1 MASVQYVLLIVL
13 NELIYFIDA
22 ALFSGYFALAS
33 LYIVRAASVFVGQ
46 GRRMAQKREFR
57 TYLWQACG
65 SRPKIYWKILI
76 ILSVIFS
83 AALHLPAAHAQLQQ
97 PLVFSSAGAVASR
110 NDQTGALTP
119 VAGSPFTAAN
129 QSLVIDVQGRF
140 LFAIGTTS
148 IHMYQIT
155 DSTTG
160 AYQEVACSPFAS
172 PVTNQPAYIS
182 VEPSGQFIAV
192 VDRVGQNPGDGM
204 VETFAIAPSSTAC
217 ALGGPALVPVAGSAT
232 ELDSTAIGVAQPPDN
247 KSFLVFLGPNPDS
260 ANSTIDQG
268 SEFQALSIDPSSGLI
283 TGYQQNAALPQRGDS
298 FAMDPQ
304 GRYYVTGTQD
314 NLLEFGIIQLVG
326 IGGDELVGNIQL
338 PEQNYPEGLWIDST
352 GAFLYAAISDLSG
365 PNVVHIYSVN
375 LQSGLLTE
383 TASSPLPGFTS
394 IPPYYA
400 DPTGSFD
407 YGFGT
412 DQNTAIAHTVDPQT
426 GYFLETANSPFTIP
440 QINGSLT
447 FSIPPGQQGVSGPS
461 VSLSSTNLSF
471 GSIQAGSTSTP
482 QPVTLTSNGG
492 EALSVISI
500 SLGGADPGQFQE
512 SDTCQAPSVLQPA
525 KFCSI
530 SITFAPSASATGS
543 QQATLTITD
552 NAPGSPQSV
561 TLSGT
566 GVAPPPPAPAVSVT
580 PNPVNFPSTVQGA
593 TSSPILIAVTNSGNA
608 TLNISSVI
616 LGGNNTSDF
625 SMTNGCSGSYTA
637 GTGCIISM
645 TFTPLA
651 AGQRSAI
658 ISIMDDAQNS
668 PQSIQVNGTATAA
681 PQTKPVVSLSS
692 TSLAFGAITQGA
704 ASTQQTVMLSN
715 TGGAP
720 LHISSV
726 ALGGAS
732 PSDFSL
738 TNGCTANAYAV
749 NAGCTLSVSFAP
761 LLAGSRAATV
771 VLVDDASGSPQ
782 TINLSG
788 TSNPAAV
795 IGAGPSGSTSAT
807 VAAGQTASYSLQ
819 ITPGAGYTGTVSLA
833 YSGAPLG
840 AAIQGP
846 SSLQITNG
854 SATPFMVMV
863 TTSGGSSGIL
873 PFSGLLRANP
883 FSRVRAAPVLTVGM
897 ILLLLFG
904 LHARRNWNARPRRLA
919 FGGVYVAT
927 AFFLTLGVIIAATGC
942 GGGSTSL
949 AAPQSPQVV
958 TPQGVSMITVTP
970 SATSANG
977 KVLQLQPIQLTL
989 TVN

>member
-1 MASVQYVLLIVL
+1 
-13 NELIYFIDA
+13 
-22 ALFSGYFALAS
+22 
-33 LYIVRAASVFVGQ
+33 
-46 GRRMAQKREFR
+46 MAQNREFR
-57 TYLWQACG
+57 TYFCQASG
-65 SRPKIYWKILI
+65 SRTKIYWKILI
-76 ILSVIFS
+76 ILSVIF
-83 AALHLPAAHAQLQQ
+83 AASLFLPAAHAQLQQ

-140 LFAIGTTS
+140 LFAIGATS

-172 PVTNQPAYIS
+172 PVTNQPAYIA

-192 VDRVGQNPGDGM
+192 VNRVGQDPGDGL
-204 VETFAIAPSSTAC
+204 VETFAISPSSISC
-217 ALGGPALVPVAGSAT
+217 SLGGPALVPVAGSAT

-247 KSFLVFLGPNPDS
+247 KSFLVFMGPNPDS
-260 ANSTIDQG
+260 ANATINQG
-268 SEFQALSIDPSSGLI
+268 SEFQALSIDPSTGLI
-283 TGYQQNAALPQRGDS
+283 TGYQQNAALPQRGLS

-314 NLLEFGIIQLVG
+314 NLLEFGMIELVG
-326 IGGDELVGNIQL
+326 IGGDALVGNIQL
-338 PEQNYPEGLWIDST
+338 PEHNYPDGLWVDST
-352 GAFLYAAISDLSG
+352 GTFVYAAINDLSG
-365 PNVVHIYSVN
+365 PDIVNIYSVN

-383 TASSPLPGFTS
+383 TASSPLQGFTTV
-394 IPPYYA
+394 PPYYA

-407 YGFGT
+407 FGFGT
-412 DQNTAIAHTVDPQT
+412 DQNTAIAYTVDPQT

-461 VSLSSTNLSF
+461 VSLSSMSLSF
-471 GSIQAGSTSTP
+471 SSIQTGTSSMP
-482 QPVTLTSNGG
+482 QSVTLTSNGG
-492 EALSVISI
+492 EALSVNSI
-500 SLGGADPGQFQE
+500 SLAGADPGQFQE
-512 SDTCQAPSVLQPA
+512 SDTCQAPSVLQPT

-566 GVAPPPPAPAVSVT
+566 GVAPPPPAPAVTVT
-580 PNPVNFPSTVQGA
+580 PNPVSFPSTIQGA
-593 TSSPILIAVTNSGNA
+593 TSSPMLIAVTNSGNA
-608 TLNISSVI
+608 TLNISSVT
-616 LGGNNTSDF
+616 LSGNNISDF
-625 SMTNGCSGSYTA
+625 GMTSGCSGAYAAS
-637 GTGCIISM
+637 TGCMITM

-658 ISIMDDAQNS
+658 ILISDDAQNS
-668 PQSIQVNGTATAA
+668 PQAIQVSGTATAA

-692 TSLAFGAITQGA
+692 TNLAFGAITQGVV
-704 ASTQQTVMLSN
+704 STQQNVTVSN
-715 TGGAP
+715 AGGAP

-738 TNGCTANAYAV
+738 SNGCTASAYAV

-761 LLAGSRAATV
+761 LLTGSRAATV
-771 VLVDDASGSPQ
+771 VLVDDASDSPQ

-788 TSNPAAV
+788 TANPAAV
-795 IGAGPSGSTSAT
+795 IGAAPSGSTSAT
-807 VAAGQTASYSLQ
+807 VAPGQTANYSLQ

-833 YSGAPLG
+833 YSGAPFG

-846 SSLQITNG
+846 SSLQITTG

-873 PFSGLLRANP
+873 PFSALPRPNP
-883 FSRVRAAPVLTVGM
+883 FSRVRAAPILTAGV
-897 ILLLLFG
+897 ILLLMLG
-904 LHARRNWNARPRRLA
+904 LRANYGWNARPRRLA
-919 FGGVYVAT
+919 LGGVYAAT
-927 AFFLTLGVIIAATGC
+927 AFFLILGVIFAATGC
-942 GGGSTSL
+942 GGGSTTA
-949 AAPQSPQVV
+949 AAPQLPQVV
-958 TPQGVSMITVTP
+958 TQQGTSMITITP
-970 SATSANG
+970 SATSASG
-977 KVLQLQPIQLTL
+977 KPLQLQPIQLTL

>member
-1 MASVQYVLLIVL
+1 M
-13 NELIYFIDA
+13 
-22 ALFSGYFALAS
+22 
-33 LYIVRAASVFVGQ
+33 
-46 GRRMAQKREFR
+46 
-57 TYLWQACG
+57 
-65 SRPKIYWKILI
+65 
-76 ILSVIFS
+76 
-83 AALHLPAAHAQLQQ
+83 
-97 PLVFSSAGAVASR
+97 ASR

-140 LFAIGTTS
+140 LFAIGATS
-148 IHMYQIT
+148 IHMYQIA

-172 PVTNQPAYIS
+172 PVTNQPAYIA

-192 VDRVGQNPGDGM
+192 VNRVGQNPGDGLI
-204 VETFAIAPSSTAC
+204 ETFAIAPSSTSC
-217 ALGGPALVPVAGSAT
+217 NLGGPALVPVAGSAT
-232 ELDSTAIGVAQPPDN
+232 ELDSTAIGFAQPPNN

-260 ANSTIDQG
+260 ANATIDQG

-283 TGYQQNAALPQRGDS
+283 TGYQQNAALSQRGDS

-304 GRYYVTGTQD
+304 GRYYITGTQD
-314 NLLEFGIIQLVG
+314 NLLEFGTIQLGG
-326 IGGDELVGNIQL
+326 IGGSGLAGNIQL
-338 PEQNYPEGLWIDST
+338 PEHNYPDGLWVDST
-352 GAFLYAAISDLSG
+352 GTFVYAAINDLSG
-365 PNVVHIYSVN
+365 PDVVNIYSVN

-394 IPPYYA
+394 VPPYYA
-400 DPTGSFD
+400 DPTGSFNF
-407 YGFGT
+407 GFGT
-412 DQNTAIAHTVDPQT
+412 DQNTAIAYTVDPQT
-426 GYFLETANSPFTIP
+426 GYFIETANSPFIIP

-461 VSLSSTNLSF
+461 VSLSATNLSF
-471 GSIQAGSTSTP
+471 GSIQTGTSSMP
-482 QPVTLTSNGG
+482 QAVTLTSNGG
-492 EALSVISI
+492 EALTVNSI

-512 SDTCQAPSVLQPA
+512 SDTCQAPSVLQPT

-561 TLSGT
+561 ALSGT
-566 GVAPPPPAPAVSVT
+566 GMAPPPPAPAVTVT
-580 PNPVNFPSTVQGA
+580 PNPVSFPATTQGA
-593 TSSPILIAVTNSGNA
+593 TGSPILIAVTNSGNA
-608 TLNISSVI
+608 TLNISSVT
-616 LGGNNTSDF
+616 LGGNNTNDF
-625 SMTNGCSGSYTA
+625 SMTSGCSGAYA
-637 GTGCIISM
+637 ANTGCMITM

-658 ISIMDDAQNS
+658 ISISDDAQNS
-668 PQSIQVNGTATAA
+668 PQSIQVSGTATAA
-681 PQTKPVVSLSS
+681 PQTKPVVSFSS
-692 TSLAFGAITQGA
+692 TNLAFGAITQGA
-704 ASTQQTVMLSN
+704 VSAQQNVTVSN
-715 TGGAP
+715 AGGAP

-738 TNGCTANAYAV
+738 TNGCTASAYAV

-761 LLAGSRAATV
+761 LLTGSRAATV

-795 IGAGPSGSTSAT
+795 IGATPSGSTSAT
-807 VAAGQTASYSLQ
+807 VSPGQTANYSLQ

-863 TTSGGSSGIL
+863 TTSGGASGIL
-873 PFSGLLRANP
+873 PFSGLPRANP
-883 FSRVRAAPVLTVGM
+883 LSRVRVAPVLTVGV
-897 ILLLLFG
+897 ILLLMFVPRAKRG
-904 LHARRNWNARPRRLA
+904 WNARPRRRT
-919 FGGVYVAT
+919 FGGVYAAT
-927 AFFLTLGVIIAATGC
+927 AFFLILGVIFAATGC
-942 GGGSTSL
+942 GGGSTTA

-958 TPQGVSMITVTP
+958 TPQGTSMITITP
-970 SATSANG
+970 SATSTSG
-977 KVLQLQPIQLTL
+977 KALQLQPMQLTL
-989 TVN
+989 MVN